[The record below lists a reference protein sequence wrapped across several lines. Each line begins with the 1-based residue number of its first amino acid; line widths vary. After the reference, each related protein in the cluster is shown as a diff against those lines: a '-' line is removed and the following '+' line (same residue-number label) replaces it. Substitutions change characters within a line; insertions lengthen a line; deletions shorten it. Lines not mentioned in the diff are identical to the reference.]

1 MIDVSRFARRAF
13 AMAAVAFA
21 MATPALAGHQ
31 EMRDDPGV
39 VSDTLHRM
47 GFISWRYIR
56 WDHGYWKIEDAR
68 RENGHQYDL
77 KLEAG
82 TFDIVRL
89 EREHD

>member
-1 MIDVSRFARRAF
+1 MNKVSRFARRAF
-13 AMAAVAFA
+13 AATAVVVALSAPAFA
-21 MATPALAGHQ
+21 THR
-31 EMRDDPGV
+31 EMRDDPAAV
-39 VSDTLHRM
+39 ADHLHRM
-47 GFISWRYIR
+47 GFISWRYIK

-68 RENGHQYDL
+68 RDNGHEYDM

>member
-1 MIDVSRFARRAF
+1 MIQVSRFARRAF
-13 AMAAVAFA
+13 AVAAVAFA
-21 MATPALAGHQ
+21 MSAPVLAGHD
-31 EMRDDPGV
+31 EVRDDPNV
-39 VSDTLHRM
+39 VTDRLHRM
-47 GFISWRYIR
+47 GFISWRYIK
-56 WDHGYWKIEDAR
+56 WDHGYWKVEDAR

>member
-1 MIDVSRFARRAF
+1 MNQVSRFARRAF
-13 AMAAVAFA
+13 AVTAVVFA
-21 MATPALAGHQ
+21 LSAPALATHD
-31 EMRDDPGV
+31 EVRDDPGV
-39 VSDTLHRM
+39 VADRLHRM
-47 GFISWRYIR
+47 GFIAWRYIK

-89 EREHD
+89 ERERD

>member
-1 MIDVSRFARRAF
+1 MTDR
-13 AMAAVAFA
+13 
-21 MATPALAGHQ
+21 
-31 EMRDDPGV
+31 
-39 VSDTLHRM
+39 LHRM
-47 GFISWRYIR
+47 GFIEWRRIR

-68 RENGHQYDL
+68 RENGHEYDL